1 MMFVLWVLWIPIIIY
16 FLLLVQLFKN
26 FQQHLDPVAA
36 VKQAQQDKEFMLR
49 RRNPASGMI
58 WRSVMW
64 LIIMMTMPIIMMPVM
79 R

>member
-49 RRNPASGMI
+49 RSNPASGMI
-58 WRSVMW
+58 WRCVMW
-64 LIIMMTMPIIMMPVM
+64 LIFMMTMPIIMMPVM